1 MKLYN
6 NGFSWSK
13 LVETIE
19 VLKMEKLIQDKEN
32 EKLTDEDLDKVNG
45 GEANEPELSEDDIR
59 VVGQGG
65 FSPKIFINH

>member
-45 GEANEPELSEDDIR
+45 GEANEPELSEDDIK
-59 VVGQGG
+59 VVGQG
-65 FSPKIFINH
+65 FKPNIFINH

>member
-1 MKLYN
+1 
-6 NGFSWSK
+6 
-13 LVETIE
+13 
-19 VLKMEKLIQDKEN
+19 MEKLIQDKEN